1 MIVVPLSILLAL
13 SIAGNVFFILRPK
26 SRTRREN
33 DRTAEELLADL
44 LRGTAIVRIDRIA
57 PSDVLLRSPR

>member
-1 MIVVPLSILLAL
+1 MIVIPLSILLAI
-13 SIAGNVFFILRPK
+13 SVAANVFFIFRSNSK
-26 SRTRREN
+26 SRREN
-33 DRTAEELLADL
+33 SRTAEELLADL

>member
-1 MIVVPLSILLAL
+1 MIVIPLSILLAV
-13 SIAGNVFFILRPK
+13 SVATNVFFILRPNSK
-26 SRTRREN
+26 SRREN
-33 DRTAEELLADL
+33 SRTAEELLADL